1 MSRLLLY
8 SDRNGIYGAERIHQ
22 ELAVALQAAGWD
34 VVVAQPPGENELT
47 RALDRAGIARHALP
61 VENVYDAQSPAA
73 SLTDPGIGEACFEAT
88 TPDVV
93 LFGDGFLFASLAAK
107 AAAARRGIPF
117 VSLVHVL
124 HPAWKRE
131 FAPFLPELARSFA
144 AARQVVTVSQAN
156 LGLLREHFGL
166 ADGHGTVIHNGRPAE
181 FFRPRDA
188 SARRRIRRSLGI
200 GDDAVVAAT
209 IGRFDH
215 EKGWD
220 LLLDAMPRLRRD
232 PAWANL
238 AFLWVG
244 DGPLRARA
252 ARLAKLLADDR
263 VHLLGERSDLA
274 DLLDAADFL
283 VHPSR
288 TEGLPLVVL
297 EAMARGLAVVAT
309 PVGGIPEAIAD
320 GGRILPAADEP
331 GFRDCLADAILA
343 LAKDEGLRRT
353 LGRRAHDRASRCF
366 TMEHMTAKWLALV
379 SAISSPTR

>member
-22 ELAVALQAAGWD
+22 ELAVAFRQAGWD
-34 VVVAQPPGENELT
+34 VVVAQPPGENEST
-47 RALDRAGIARHALP
+47 RVLDRAGIARHALP
-61 VENVYDAQSPAA
+61 IEDVYDARHPAA
-73 SLTDPGIGEACFEAT
+73 SLTDPGIGEACFDAT
-88 TPDVV
+88 APDVV

-107 AAAARRGIPF
+107 ATAARRGLPF
-117 VSLVHVL
+117 VALVHSGQL
-124 HPAWKRE
+124 AWKRD
-131 FAPFLPELARSFA
+131 FASFLPDLARSFA

-188 SARRRIRRSLGI
+188 SARHRIRRSLGI
-200 GDDAVVAAT
+200 GGDAVVAAT

-220 LLLDAMPRLRRD
+220 LLLDAMTRLRRD
-232 PAWANL
+232 PAPVNL

-244 DGPLRARA
+244 DGPLRPRA
-252 ARLAKLLADDR
+252 ARLAKLVAGGN
-263 VHLLGERSDLA
+263 VHLVGERSDMP

-288 TEGLPLVVL
+288 SEGLPLVVL
-297 EAMARGLAVVAT
+297 EAMAKGLAVVAT
-309 PVGGIPEAIAD
+309 PVGGIPEAIA
-320 GGRILPAADEP
+320 GCGRILPAPDAP
-331 GFRDCLADAILA
+331 GFRDSLADAILEV
-343 LAKDEGLRRT
+343 AKDEGLRRT
-353 LGRRAHDRASRCF
+353 LGRQAHDRASEWF

-379 SAISSPTR
+379 SRVASPTR